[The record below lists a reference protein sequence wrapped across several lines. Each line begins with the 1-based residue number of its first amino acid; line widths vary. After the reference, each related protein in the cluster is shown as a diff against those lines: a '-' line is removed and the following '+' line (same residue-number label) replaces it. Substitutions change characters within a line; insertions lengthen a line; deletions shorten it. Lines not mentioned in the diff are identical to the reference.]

1 MYGDIFKQ
9 SSSYIVPPFET
20 QNVPFLPYS
29 DNLFTISA
37 GYKIANDD
45 NFGKPVNQAKIY
57 NQNVAAG
64 TKLQIPVYKTNYPPK
79 SGETYAPIF
88 QNKKAS
94 FPSYLSNLQNQLVL
108 KPTVEDNRFNFG
120 EAGTGEKVNAVQQL
134 GSHFLLP
141 SFQGQVIPIS
151 TLANNAPFPRYKGAA
166 IQVYPTVA
174 GFSTTAYQPL
184 QAQQQFQFGHGIV
197 QPVDNS
203 GRPPSQAEEIRSDV
217 EIIDEKKPRPPPR
230 SDEDDGDQADD
241 DDHGYTPPERHE
253 ANSQDDNDDYEVKS
267 FKAPPAE
274 GDFKPSTSFP
284 FKEYDEKFGRY
295 SNRDKL
301 GGDEKSVS
309 KNRDYSG
316 DDDDESSARYLSEDT
331 SSKAYYDRQEEEE
344 GETYDDKPRDYER
357 RKTKEE
363 RDENAA
369 KYYDKNFDEEFDASY
384 KAKLSKQKMKHG
396 KGGRNIY
403 EVEDPSS
410 EGSQRNFRYYKDSRN
425 TGGYSLVPETNIYE
439 GGFGYKILGRRT
451 IL

>member
-1 MYGDIFKQ
+1 MQVKRIFSFLASMFHSIIIFNSEFYYLYRIIERK
-9 SSSYIVPPFET
+9 SSKSLDSIP
-20 QNVPFLPYS
+20 S
-29 DNLFTISA
+29 SFT
-37 GYKIANDD
+37 
-45 NFGKPVNQAKIY
+45 
-57 NQNVAAG
+57 G

-203 GRPPSQAEEIRSDV
+203 GRPPPSQAEEIRSDV

-241 DDHGYTPPERHE
+241 DDHG
-253 ANSQDDNDDYEVKS
+253 SLIVDDY
-267 FKAPPAE
+267 
-274 GDFKPSTSFP
+274 
-284 FKEYDEKFGRY
+284 
-295 SNRDKL
+295 
-301 GGDEKSVS
+301 
-309 KNRDYSG
+309 
-316 DDDDESSARYLSEDT
+316 
-331 SSKAYYDRQEEEE
+331 YY
-344 GETYDDKPRDYER
+344 Y
-357 RKTKEE
+357 
-363 RDENAA
+363 
-369 KYYDKNFDEEFDASY
+369 
-384 KAKLSKQKMKHG
+384 
-396 KGGRNIY
+396 
-403 EVEDPSS
+403 
-410 EGSQRNFRYYKDSRN
+410 
-425 TGGYSLVPETNIYE
+425 
-439 GGFGYKILGRRT
+439 
-451 IL
+451 